1 MSSTRSVLEDDAVCE
16 RLQSRLL
23 REQADLLALPDPFE
37 RRIRLRQALGRYL
50 VEEGVE
56 GPRLAAL
63 LRSVSDRV
71 QGLGPLEPLMRDAEV
86 TEVMVNGPD
95 AVFIEKAGR
104 IERTDLDLGS
114 EAAVR
119 HLIDRIVAPLG
130 LRIDGSKPWVD
141 ARLPDGS
148 RVHAI
153 LPPLAVTGPTITIR
167 RFSRIHPNLEGLVR
181 LEALTQAEAARL
193 TLAVQQRQNIV
204 VCGGAGTGKTTVLRA
219 LAAEIAA
226 EHRVITVED
235 AAELSLRRDHVV
247 ALESRPANAE
257 GRGEITL
264 RDLVRQSLR
273 MRPDRIIVGEVR
285 GAEVIDMLQAMT
297 TGHDGSMGT
306 VHANSPEELI
316 VRLEAMA
323 AMAANPLPGSAVRR
337 SIASALDMIVHVERR
352 GDGRRVVSQIVS
364 VRDRDGEPVLAETDR
379 GDRRG

>member
-1 MSSTRSVLEDDAVCE
+1 MSTAPRLMDDEAVCE
-16 RLQSRLL
+16 RLRTRLL
-23 REQADLLALPDPFE
+23 REKAELLSLSDPFE
-37 RRIRLRQALGRYL
+37 RRIRLRQALGQYL

-56 GPRLAAL
+56 GARLATL
-63 LRSVSDRV
+63 LRAVSDRV
-71 QGLGPLEPLMRDAEV
+71 QGLGPLEPLMRDPDV

-95 AVFIEKAGR
+95 AIFVERHGR
-104 IERTDLDLGS
+104 IERTDLRLGS
-114 EAAVR
+114 EASVR

-130 LRIDGSKPWVD
+130 LRIDGSKPFVD

-167 RFSRIHPNLEGLVR
+167 RFSRIHPDLGELVE
-181 LEALTQAEAARL
+181 LDALRYDAAELLR
-193 TLAVQQRQNIV
+193 TAVRERANIV

-219 LAAEIAA
+219 LSAAIPEPERI
-226 EHRVITVED
+226 ITIED
-235 AAELSLRRDHVV
+235 AAELGLQREHCV

-257 GRGEITL
+257 GRGEVTL

-285 GAEVIDMLQAMT
+285 GAEVMDMLQAMT

-323 AMAANPLPGSAVRR
+323 AMADNPLPSSAVRR
-337 SIASALDMIVHVERR
+337 SIASALDLIVHVARR
-352 GDGRRVVSQIVS
+352 SDGKRTVESIVRVH
-364 VRDRDGEPVLAETDR
+364 DHDGQPVLGKAE
-379 GDRRG
+379 G

>member
-1 MSSTRSVLEDDAVCE
+1 MSSTRTLLEDDAVCE
-16 RLQSRLL
+16 RLQTRLL
-23 REQADLLALPDPFE
+23 TEQADLLALPDPFE

-71 QGLGPLEPLMRDAEV
+71 QGLGPLEPLMRDPEV

-167 RFSRIHPNLEGLVR
+167 RFSRIHPNLEGLVE
-181 LEALTQAEAARL
+181 LEALSQAQAAKLAR
-193 TLAVQQRQNIV
+193 AVQQRRNIV

-219 LAAEIAA
+219 LAAEIAP

-235 AAELSLRRDHVV
+235 AAELSLRREHVV
-247 ALESRPANAE
+247 ALEARPANAE
-257 GRGEITL
+257 ERGEITL

-364 VRDRDGEPVLAETDR
+364 VEDRAGEPVLMGNDR
-379 GDRRG
+379 